1 MRDEDALVQAARAAD
16 TEAFGELWLRLA
28 PTVASYVRSR
38 GVLDVDDV
46 TSEVFAAAFAR
57 IGDFVGGG
65 VQFRRFVFTLA
76 HHKAVD
82 DTRRRF
88 GPRAMALRPFEDE
101 ADPRRAAS
109 AEEDAV
115 RDLYGEQLQRWLDA
129 LAPAQREV
137 LLLRVVAGL
146 DVADVAAVLGRSQG
160 AVKQLQ
166 HRAIVTLRRC
176 AALEPGAAWD
186 EIAPIQAPPT
196 VTSGRSAPMTRTT

>member
-1 MRDEDALVQAARAAD
+1 MRDEDTLVQAACAAD

-38 GVLDVDDV
+38 GVVDVDDV

-65 VQFRRFVFTLA
+65 AQFRRFVFTLA

-82 DTRRRF
+82 DIRRRF
-88 GPRAMALRPFEDE
+88 GPRALQLRPLDDE
-101 ADPRRAAS
+101 VDPRRAAS
-109 AEEDAV
+109 AEDDAV
-115 RDLYGEQLQRWLDA
+115 RDLYGEQLQRWLGA

-137 LLLRVVAGL
+137 LLLRIVAGL

-166 HRAIVTLRRC
+166 HRAIATLRRC
-176 AALEPGAAWD
+176 AAQEPGGAWD
-186 EIAPIQAPPT
+186 AAAPTDTPAT
-196 VTSGRSAPMTRTT
+196 VTSGPPAPMTRTT